1 MRTVPSNLRPA
12 TAEDIK
18 VGARIWYQQT
28 DAEGGP
34 FCVVVEEVLRPDD
47 LGNAFSSHSGNRFE
61 KRYGLDGAMVEMGA
75 EADASKSAVKDLI
88 RARAKME
95 TEIRTAVQRIV
106 ADFEAETGL
115 TPSSIYIQM
124 KELQEFGRNRSTY
137 VITNV
142 ETSVCI

>member
-1 MRTVPSNLRPA
+1 MKMPQNLRPA

-18 VGARIWYQQT
+18 VGARIWY
-28 DAEGGP
+28 DGSDGLDSPSEP
-34 FCVVVEEVLRPDD
+34 YYCRVVEEVLHPNDPWKAYCADD
-47 LGNAFSSHSGNRFE
+47 GC
-61 KRYGLDGAMVEMGA
+61 RYGLDGAMVEMGA
-75 EADASKSAVKDLI
+75 EADASKNAVKDLI